1 LIKFLRRCFV
11 KILVCVKQVPDM
23 DSRFRP
29 NAAGVWFDESDLD
42 WRMNEYDEYAI
53 EQALQL
59 KEQLGEAPEVTVLS
73 IGPERVLEVIR
84 KALAMGCDRG
94 IHVSDPE
101 VVFKDPWQIAGIVA
115 ACAGEE
121 GFDLVFTGMQSQ
133 DRGSAQ
139 VGVYAAELM
148 GIPCVTTLVGFSFDD
163 GMITARRELE
173 GGARGVVK
181 LGPPALFTCQSGLNS
196 PRYPTLPNILKS
208 RKKEIRTIPV
218 EDLQASTP
226 LSVTTGFYPP
236 ARKGSGI
243 VLEGEMNCL
252 VDSLMEILRGKCAAV
267 RL

>member
-1 LIKFLRRCFV
+1 M

-29 NAAGVWFDESDLD
+29 NAAGVWFDEADLD
-42 WRMNEYDEYAI
+42 WRMNEYDEYAV
-53 EQALQL
+53 EQALLL

-73 IGPERVLEVIR
+73 IGPDRVVEVIK

-101 VVFKDPWQIAGIVA
+101 VVCKDPWQIAGTIA

-139 VGVYAAELM
+139 VGVITAELLK
-148 GIPCVTTLVGFSFDD
+148 IPCVTTLVGFSFDE
-163 GMITARRELE
+163 GVITARRELE
-173 GGARGVVK
+173 GGTRGVAK
-181 LGPPALFTCQSGLNS
+181 LRPPALFTCQSGLNS

-208 RKKEIRTIPV
+208 RRKEIRTIPV
-218 EDLQASTP
+218 EELPASAP
-226 LSVTTGFYPP
+226 LSVTTVFHPP
-236 ARKGSGI
+236 PRKGGGI
-243 VLEGEMNCL
+243 VLEGEPDGL
-252 VDSLMEILRGKCAAV
+252 VDRLMEILRGKCAAV

>member
-1 LIKFLRRCFV
+1 VFV

-29 NAAGVWFDESDLD
+29 NAAGVWFDEADLD
-42 WRMNEYDEYAI
+42 WRMNEYDEYAV
-53 EQALQL
+53 EQALLL
-59 KEQLGEAPEVTVLS
+59 KEQLGEAPDVTVLS
-73 IGPERVLEVIR
+73 IGPDRVLEVIR

-94 IHVSDPE
+94 IHVFDPN
-101 VVFKDPWQIAGIVA
+101 VVCKDPWQVAGLIA
-115 ACAGEE
+115 ACVGEE
-121 GFDLVFTGMQSQ
+121 VSDLVFTGMQSQ

-139 VGVYAAELM
+139 VGVLAAEML

-163 GMITARRELE
+163 GVITARRELE
-173 GGARGVVK
+173 GGARGVAK
-181 LGPPALFTCQSGLNS
+181 LGLPALFTCQSGLNS

-218 EDLQASTP
+218 EELPASAP
-226 LSVTTGFYPP
+226 LSATTGFYPP

-243 VLEGEMNCL
+243 VLEGELSGL
-252 VDSLMEILRGKCAAV
+252 VDRLMEILRGKCAAV